1 MDLLTKKGKINY
13 PKYKNNTQ
21 TKTKSNVIL
30 KTTKRKL
37 LQIHIIHLTLS
48 TKKAT
53 QLLSTF
59 KKFFLKTKNTY
70 DNLSDAY
77 DVISTLFVL
86 ISTVKE
92 SIRSK
97 KLK

>member
-1 MDLLTKKGKINY
+1 MIENNEVKITTSEAMEVLRIVKKLGLKDDISNAIETLTTLNNKKEGKF
-13 PKYKNNTQ
+13 TE
-21 TKTKSNVIL
+21 L
-30 KTTKRKL
+30 RRL
-37 LQIHIIHLTLS
+37 IIKEVGLEEY
-48 TKKAT
+48 
-53 QLLSTF
+53 
-59 KKFFLKTKNTY
+59 N
-70 DNLSDAY
+70 NLSDAY

>member
-13 PKYKNNTQ
+13 PKRN
-21 TKTKSNVIL
+21 
-30 KTTKRKL
+30 
-37 LQIHIIHLTLS
+37 
-48 TKKAT
+48 
-53 QLLSTF
+53 
-59 KKFFLKTKNTY
+59 KTKNTY

>member
-1 MDLLTKKGKINY
+1 MQIG
-13 PKYKNNTQ
+13 
-21 TKTKSNVIL
+21 VI
-30 KTTKRKL
+30 
-37 LQIHIIHLTLS
+37 I
-48 TKKAT
+48 
-53 QLLSTF
+53 

>member
-1 MDLLTKKGKINY
+1 MGFRQEGSACLCNPKNYKKKVATNT
-13 PKYKNNTQ
+13 YKKQN
-21 TKTKSNVIL
+21 KF
-30 KTTKRKL
+30 
-37 LQIHIIHLTLS
+37 HLTLS

>member
-1 MDLLTKKGKINY
+1 MNSTI
-13 PKYKNNTQ
+13 
-21 TKTKSNVIL
+21 KT
-30 KTTKRKL
+30 
-37 LQIHIIHLTLS
+37 IIGL
-48 TKKAT
+48 
-53 QLLSTF
+53 
-59 KKFFLKTKNTY
+59 FLKTKNTY

-86 ISTVKE
+86 ISTVKK